1 MLPKK
6 RGVLKLVAQ
15 FPDLCLAIQSLNVR
29 TNRLEI
35 VLLRSILIQM
45 QNITFPNSGMRRKQ
59 NFEIVF
65 GLKSDTAVLT
75 FSFSFL
81 SAPPPSLSFSHSL
94 EEYLVELV
102 SEKRF
107 LTSKMKFCERFVL
120 CKIDP
125 EKVFGDV
132 LVRKQAFLDNI
143 NMDLKRRQ
151 N

>member
-1 MLPKK
+1 
-6 RGVLKLVAQ
+6 
-15 FPDLCLAIQSLNVR
+15 
-29 TNRLEI
+29 
-35 VLLRSILIQM
+35 
-45 QNITFPNSGMRRKQ
+45 MRRKQ

-120 CKIDP
+120 CKIHP